1 MSKLT
6 HTDVRV
12 PPCITYEPDNSLDT
26 ANMTRETKQ
35 SNLNESKRDVKLMLA
50 ETQDNVMALRVFVMA
65 GEPSVLDSRLG

>member
-1 MSKLT
+1 MGKLT

-12 PPCITYEPDNSLDT
+12 PSCITYEPGKSLDA

-35 SNLNESKRDVKLMLA
+35 SNHDESKRDIKLMLA
-50 ETQDNVMALRVFVMA
+50 ETQDNVMDIRAFAMA